1 MKYIFVL
8 LILSVTSCNFSEN
21 TESVKIGSK
30 ETEFIEIKDFSDDL
44 KAKNIILVI
53 GDGVGPNQITLSR
66 IAIGGLDFRLFIDQM
81 PYHGTSLT
89 HSYDNA
95 YTDSAA
101 AATAWSTG
109 FKTKTRY
116 LSLNP
121 DKKILETVVE
131 LLNKKGYASGVVAT
145 SSVTHATPAAL
156 YAHIDNRYEYKE
168 IANQL
173 INSSIHIALGGGRK
187 LFDLNKIN
195 DTHHVLTSKESLQ
208 LNFDYSKKLI
218 GLFDDDGI
226 ERSNEKPTQRQMTNF
241 ALKHLNKKCNGFFL
255 MTEGSQI
262 DWAGH
267 DNDANKMIEEFRDFD
282 LTIKD
287 LIKFVNK
294 NNDTLLIITSDH
306 ETGGLQILK
315 QDNDNVI
322 IQWGTG
328 RHTST
333 PVGVHAYGPG
343 AELFQGLMDNTD
355 IHYKMLEAIDYK
367 NLENQTCNI

>member
-116 LSLNP
+116 LSLDP

-173 INSSIHIALGGGRK
+173 INSSIHIALGGGK
-187 LFDLNKIN
+187 KFFDLNKIN

>member
-30 ETEFIEIKDFSDDL
+30 VTEFIEIKDFSDDL

-116 LSLNP
+116 LSLDP
-121 DKKILETVVE
+121 DKKILETIVE
-131 LLNKKGYASGVVAT
+131 LLSKKGYASGVVAT

-241 ALKHLNKKCNGFFL
+241 ALKHLNKQCNGFFL